1 MEYAEY
7 KSILDAALTDYIN
20 NGGSVFYMADAVK
33 EYIFDY
39 DNETMPYGTRNRLED
54 KAVEAIVEKKKLPDG
69 VRLVKCIWHGR
80 TGNEE
85 RKI

>member
-7 KSILDAALTDYIN
+7 KSILDGALTDYIN

-39 DNETMPYGTRNRLED
+39 DNGNMPYETRNLLEE
-54 KAVEAIVEKKKLPDG
+54 KEAA
-69 VRLVKCIWHGR
+69 
-80 TGNEE
+80 
-85 RKI
+85 

>member
-7 KSILDAALTDYIN
+7 KSILDAALMDYIN

-33 EYIFDY
+33 EYIFEY
-39 DNETMPYGTRNRLED
+39 DNQTMPYETRNRLED
-54 KAVEAIVEKKKLPDG
+54 KAVKAITEKKKLPDG
-69 VRLVKCIWHGR
+69 VRLVKCIWYER

-85 RKI
+85 

>member
-7 KSILDAALTDYIN
+7 KGILDAALTDYIN

-39 DNETMPYGTRNRLED
+39 DNGTMPFDTKNRLED
-54 KAVEAIVEKKKLPDG
+54 KAVKAITEKKKLPDG
-69 VRLVKCIWHGR
+69 VRLVKCIWHGKDR
-80 TGNEE
+80 Q
-85 RKI
+85 